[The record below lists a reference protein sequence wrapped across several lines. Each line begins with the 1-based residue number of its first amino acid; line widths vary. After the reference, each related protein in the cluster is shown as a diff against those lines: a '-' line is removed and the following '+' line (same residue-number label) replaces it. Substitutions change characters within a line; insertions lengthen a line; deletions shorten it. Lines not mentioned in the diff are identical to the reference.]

1 MKTGVAATVARPA
14 REAIRRAAIRLF
26 SQKGFAAT
34 STREICEQAKVTK
47 PVLYYHFGSKEQL
60 YRELVVDAGNESRKQ
75 MLLAASRAR
84 GAREKLVEVL
94 AADFEVTR
102 RDPAMAQ
109 MFFRMLFAPRKET
122 PTVDYIEIGMEWLR
136 LIEGI
141 ASEGIRDRELKG
153 KPREIAEALLGIHM
167 IYTMGYLLLGEPDL
181 DKRLAKRIVDLMLK
195 GCGDVTDR

>member
-1 MKTGVAATVARPA
+1 MKTEATPAVLPA

-60 YRELVVDAGNESRKQ
+60 YRGLVVDAGNESLKQ

-84 GAREKLVEVL
+84 GAREKLVDVL
-94 AADFEVTR
+94 TADFEVTR
-102 RDPAMAQ
+102 RNPPMAQ
-109 MFFRMLFAPRKET
+109 MFFHLLFAPREET
-122 PTVDYIEIGMEWLR
+122 PTVNYIEMGMAWLR

-141 ASEGIRDRELKG
+141 ASEGVHNRELKG

-167 IYTMGYLLLGEPDL
+167 IYTMGYLLVGEPDL
-181 DKRLAKRIVDLMLK
+181 DRTLAKRIVNLMLR
-195 GCGDVTDR
+195 GCGNASER

>member
-1 MKTGVAATVARPA
+1 MKTGATSAELTP

-34 STREICEQAKVTK
+34 STREICERAKVTK

-84 GAREKLVEVL
+84 GAREKLVDVL

-109 MFFRMLFAPRKET
+109 MFFHMLFAPRKET
-122 PTVDYIEIGMEWLR
+122 PTVNYVQMGMEWLR
-136 LIEGI
+136 MIEGI
-141 ASEGIRDRELKG
+141 ASEGVHNRELKG

-181 DKRLAKRIVDLMLK
+181 DRKLAKRIVNLMLQ
-195 GCGDVTDR
+195 GCGNATGR